1 MVNPSACRLL
11 AAHASKSS
19 QMPSK
24 AALRLS
30 STTSLLARSAS
41 TPRTF
46 SSYRMTGSSVH
57 NRLPYLSSYK
67 TYQNALCAKG
77 IRQFGTTTAKMVG
90 FSVPLLQK
98 EGFEIGGFWERNELT
113 MVMWNSPVLQEL
125 RPMLS
130 VRFRSV
136 FNQPRIERIR

>member
-1 MVNPSACRLL
+1 M
-11 AAHASKSS
+11 
-19 QMPSK
+19 
-24 AALRLS
+24 
-30 STTSLLARSAS
+30 
-41 TPRTF
+41 
-46 SSYRMTGSSVH
+46 
-57 NRLPYLSSYK
+57 
-67 TYQNALCAKG
+67 
-77 IRQFGTTTAKMVG
+77 
-90 FSVPLLQK
+90 PLLQK